1 MSVAVT
7 IESAVAVDPSGGL
20 DSTQNELIVDG
31 LLTLSGNYGGASTNG
46 DTLDFTGHDL
56 IKSQQAPRK
65 VEIYQE
71 PTAGNAPVIYLF
83 LYGRGTTQANGV
95 LIVTDFAGVQITEGS
110 GYPAALTDTDP
121 APNIRFRAY
130 FPSFI

>member
-7 IESAVAVDPSGGL
+7 INSAAALNPAAGIGSN
-20 DSTQNELIVDG
+20 QNELIVSG
-31 LLTLSGNYGGASTNG
+31 ALTLSGNYGGASTHG
-46 DTLDFTGHDL
+46 DMMNLGTFDK
-56 IKSQQAPRK
+56 IKSQQPPEK
-65 VEIYQE
+65 VEVYQE

-95 LIVTDFAGVQITEGS
+95 LIVTDFAGVEITEGAA
-110 GYPAALTDTDP
+110 YPAALTDPT
-121 APNIRFRAY
+121 ANLRFRAY

>member
-1 MSVAVT
+1 MAVEVT
-7 IESAVAVDPSGGL
+7 IESAVSVDPSGGL

-31 LLTLSGNYGGASTNG
+31 LLTLTADYGGGSTNG

-71 PTAGNAPVIYLF
+71 PTAGEAPVIYNF
-83 LYGRGTTQANGV
+83 LYARGTSQANGLLV
-95 LIVTDFAGVQITEGS
+95 VTDFAGAQITPGA

>member
-31 LLTLSGNYGGASTNG
+31 LLTLSGNYGGASTDG

-71 PTAGNAPVIYLF
+71 PTAGNPPVIYLF
-83 LYGRGTTQANGV
+83 LYARGTGQDDGLLV
-95 LIVTDFAGVQITEGS
+95 VTDFAGAQISQGAA
-110 GYPAALTDTDP
+110 YPAALTDDDP
-121 APNIRFRAY
+121 SPNIRFRAY